1 MSLKEPE
8 PVRLRIAT
16 PADGPACAGIYEPY
30 VTDTCVSFELTAP
43 DGTEIGDRIARTVE
57 RTPWVVVEVD
67 GAVRG
72 YAYAGRFRER
82 PAYDW
87 TAETTVYVDRAFHG
101 RGIGRAAMRA
111 VLAILRIQGF
121 HVAVAGVT
129 PPNPRSVDLHLALG
143 FERIGLFEAVGWK
156 DGRWHGVAFFRLEL
170 SRPEPAPVPVRPL
183 PDIAG
188 SEAVA
193 RALADAAS

>member
-1 MSLKEPE
+1 M
-8 PVRLRIAT
+8 RLRIAT

-30 VTDTCVSFELTAP
+30 VTGTCISFELTPP

-143 FERIGLFEAVGWK
+143 FRQIGMFEAVGWK
-156 DGRWHGVAFFRLEL
+156 DGRWHGVEFFEL
-170 SRPEPAPVPVRPL
+170 DLSQPEPAPEPIRPL
-183 PDIAG
+183 PDVAG